1 MTTHAATV
9 PVIARSRRFIIFIDR
24 MFTTSLQRLFTNAF
38 DVSAQIAVI
47 SCVYRARNAD

>member
-1 MTTHAATV
+1 MV
-9 PVIARSRRFIIFIDR
+9 ARSHRFIIFVDR

-38 DVSAQIAVI
+38 DGSTQIAAI